1 MKKHARN
8 RIRWA
13 VLCALAFSVS
23 GASAQSSHCPNLDF
37 SFQNFQNW
45 ICQISSSS
53 GIQNTA
59 YSALTWTGMA
69 PVAERHTIMTDLNGT
84 DPLTCDGKPNDK
96 LALVP
101 EGFNQSARI
110 GNSGVNYQAECIKYT
125 MTIDTNN
132 ALLLLH
138 FAVVFQDPNHNAAIQ
153 PRFEMRI
160 QDTTGKLLNVPCN
173 TYAVYAAGGISGFQN
188 CGSDVRWRDWT
199 TVGVS
204 LLSLVGQK
212 VQVVFASADCGA
224 GGHYGY
230 SYMVGEC
237 QPMTID
243 VQFCEGSTV
252 ARLTAPVGFTSY
264 TWRDNRGN
272 VVGHQQRYNAQDP
285 PDGMIYTCELTSA
298 IGCTSTL
305 SALIQKT
312 MIAPEFNLWVDTC
325 AHKIRVVQ
333 MAYASGSTV
342 SSWTWEI
349 GKEGYGT
356 EFSSNDSI
364 VEYTFRDTGMYTIML
379 TVNTRNGCADTH
391 SRRVYNFPDPVAK
404 IYCPDFMCK
413 YTETQAWATGGVK
426 YDWYSLDSGRIVRY
440 MDDTIII
447 DRGGTYAV
455 KVTDEHQCFGFD
467 TANTEHKAFTTQFSV
482 VDEPCYG
489 DKKGSITIRKTL
501 GGTDPYLYYWKGPVI
516 DSANLTLSEANK
528 LMRNLPVGRYFLY
541 TVDGIDCVNYDTVEI
556 VQPDSMT
563 VSLNNLENMR
573 CNKPNGSIDISVKGG
588 STPYTY
594 LWDNPEADT
603 TQDISQLRDG
613 TYQVVVTDAEGC
625 TMSASYEVKA
635 IPNPTIVVD
644 TMVNERCDASNGLL
658 AVETVNGVEPLVYS
672 WSPDATGTT
681 GGTLA
686 NIPAGT
692 YSVRVTDN
700 LGCSHDTTLTITN
713 HATQVIT
720 VDVTDPEYCNRAD
733 GHIRVSVQGDTDYF
747 EYSWLPASVDTN
759 SPELYNLP
767 SGRYTV
773 TVFDGTC
780 TVSKDIDV
788 PFVFGPRAD
797 FVTKTYNV
805 ATNNTFALSDNTQP
819 GGGVLSQ
826 WDWDMGDNNTESGRL
841 VYYSY
846 VAPGDYYVK
855 MYVEDENRCWDTV
868 TKRIHVYDELVVYIP
883 NSFTPN
889 GDGLNDDWGPIMQEY
904 KEEGYSMTLY
914 DRWGQQVYHTESTE
928 DRWDGNISGKPV
940 TTNSV
945 YSYKIIVRDFM
956 GQLHEFVGHVT
967 VIK

>member
-1 MKKHARN
+1 MRKHTWN
-8 RIRWA
+8 GIRWA
-13 VLCALAFSVS
+13 VFCALALGVS
-23 GASAQSSHCPNLDF
+23 GVSAQSACPNLDF

-53 GIQNTA
+53 GISNTA
-59 YSALTWTGMA
+59 YSALTWSGAA
-69 PVAERHTIMTDLNGT
+69 PVAERHVIMTDLNGV
-84 DPLTCDGKPNDK
+84 DPQTCDGKPNEK
-96 LALVP
+96 LPLVP

-110 GNSGVNYQAECIKYT
+110 GNSGTGYQAECIKYT
-125 MTIDTNN
+125 MMIDTNN

-138 FAVVFQDPNHNAAIQ
+138 FAVVFQDPSHNAAIQ

-173 TYAVYAAGGISGFQN
+173 QYAVYAAGGISGFQN

-204 LLSLVGQK
+204 LLSLVGKK

-252 ARLTAPVGFTSY
+252 ARLTAPIGFTSY

-272 VVGHQQRYNAQDP
+272 VVGYQQRYNAQDP

-305 SALIQKT
+305 SAVIQKT
-312 MIAPEFNLWVDTC
+312 MIAPEFSLYVDTC

-349 GKEGYGT
+349 GKEGYGMEYT
-356 EFSSNDSI
+356 SNDSI
-364 VEYTFRDTGMYTIML
+364 VEYTFRDTGLYTIML

-391 SRRVYNFPDPVAK
+391 SRRVFNFPDPVAK
-404 IYCPDFMCK
+404 IFCPETMCK
-413 YTETQAWATGGVK
+413 YKETQVFATGGVK
-426 YDWYSLDSGRIVRY
+426 YEWYSLDSGRIVRR

-455 KVTDEHQCFGFD
+455 RVTDEHKCVDHD
-467 TANTEHKAFTTQFSV
+467 TANTEHRAFTTSFSV

-489 DKKGSITIRKTL
+489 DSKGSISIRTTV
-501 GGTDPYLYYWKGPVI
+501 GGTEPYLYTWTGFGTP
-516 DSANLTLSEANK
+516 DMTRGEANAV
-528 LMRNLPVGRYFLY
+528 MRNLPVGRYYLY
-541 TVDGIDCVNYDTVEI
+541 TVDDIECVNYDTVEI

-563 VSLNNLENMR
+563 VRLDKMDNMR
-573 CNKPNGSIDISVKGG
+573 CNIPNGSLDISVEGG
-588 STPYTY
+588 SKPYTY
-594 LWDNPEADT
+594 LWDTPNADT
-603 TQDISQLRDG
+603 TQDVYGLRDG
-613 TYQVVVTDAEGC
+613 NYQVVVTDAEGC
-625 TMSASYEVKA
+625 SMSATYEVKA
-635 IPNPTIVVD
+635 IPNPTILVD
-644 TMVNERCDASNGLL
+644 TMINETCDGSNGLL
-658 AVETVNGVEPLVYS
+658 AVETINGVEPLVYT
-672 WSPDATGTT
+672 WNPDATGTT
-681 GGTLA
+681 TGTLP

-692 YSVRVTDN
+692 YTVRVKDN
-700 LGCSHDTTLTITN
+700 LGCTHDTTLTITN

-720 VDVTDPEYCNRAD
+720 VETIDPEYCDRKD
-733 GHIRVSVQGDTDYF
+733 GHILVSVKGDTDYF
-747 EYSWLPASVDTN
+747 EYSWLPSIADTN
-759 SPELYNLP
+759 SPEIFNLP
-767 SGRYTV
+767 SGTYTV

-780 TVSKDIDV
+780 TVSKEVEV
-788 PFVFGPRAD
+788 PFVQGPRAD

-805 ATNNTFALSDNTQP
+805 STNNTFALSDNTQP
-819 GGGVLSQ
+819 GGGALTL
-826 WDWDMGDNNTESGRL
+826 WNWDMGDNGTESGRL

-846 VAPGDYYVK
+846 ALPGDYYVL

-883 NSFTPN
+883 NAFTPN
-889 GDGLNDDWGPIMQEY
+889 GDGLNDDWGPVMQEY
-904 KEEGYSMTLY
+904 KEEGYTLTLY
-914 DRWGQQVYHTESTE
+914 DRWGQQVYFTDRTE
-928 DRWDGNISGKPV
+928 DRWDGTIAGKPV

-945 YSYKIIVRDFM
+945 YSYKITVRDFM
-956 GQLHEFVGHVT
+956 GQMHEFVGHVT